1 MANIKSAEKRN
12 RQRINLEARNRVVRG
27 SARTAIKKARIAIAA
42 GDPNAPELVRLA
54 ERALDKA
61 ATKGVLH
68 SNNASRRKSRLYKAL
83 SSSTAAA

>member
-1 MANIKSAEKRN
+1 
-12 RQRINLEARNRVVRG
+12 
-27 SARTAIKKARIAIAA
+27 
-42 GDPNAPELVRLA
+42 
-54 ERALDKA
+54 LDKA